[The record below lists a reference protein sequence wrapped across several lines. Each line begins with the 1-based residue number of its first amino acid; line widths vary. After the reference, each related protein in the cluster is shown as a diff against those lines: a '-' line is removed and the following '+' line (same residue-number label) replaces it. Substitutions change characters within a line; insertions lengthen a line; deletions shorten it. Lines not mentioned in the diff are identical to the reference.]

1 MSADYTGTF
10 EAHITI
16 RAESL
21 ATLQRFQQIC
31 QQLNVKCVLIE
42 LPNGVTRS
50 QPMTASYHRGTLA
63 QVWTE
68 VHNLAQRI
76 CLAGFHV
83 TRIKIEAM
91 LYNQDI
97 PVTDSEVL
105 RHPVTNYFE
114 FHIKALLSKE
124 TDLEA
129 LRHHCAEFGAHLSV
143 NAFKLNPN
151 GQHHH
156 RFITLRVYGLGR
168 RSAQARF
175 QELLASLRARHISV
189 VQPQQ
194 EYTVYDSNLE
204 LDAGWLIHSP
214 VETKGGKADEAY

>member
-1 MSADYTGTF
+1 MRTDYTGTF

-16 RAESL
+16 CAESR
-21 ATLQRFQQIC
+21 ATLQLFQHIC

-50 QPMTASYHRGTLA
+50 QPMTASYHRGTLT

-76 CLAGFHV
+76 CLAGFQV
-83 TRIKIEAM
+83 TRVKIEAM
-91 LYNQDI
+91 PYNQDI
-97 PVTDSEVL
+97 PVTDNEVSQ
-105 RHPVTNYFE
+105 HPVTNYFE
-114 FHIKALLSKE
+114 FHIKALLSQE
-124 TDLEA
+124 TDLEG
-129 LRHHCAEFGAHLSV
+129 LRQHCAKFGAHLSV
-143 NAFKLNPN
+143 NAFKLNAS
-151 GQHHH
+151 GQHH

-175 QELLASLRARHISV
+175 QALLTSLRARHILL

-214 VETKGGKADEAY
+214 VETKGGEVNEAF